1 MDTII
6 ATQGLTKRFGGKTVV
21 NHLDLSVP
29 RGAIFA
35 LLGGNGAGKSTTI
48 RMLTGLLPPDD
59 GSAEV
64 LGEDCW
70 SAAIELRH
78 RIGYVPERPRFY
90 DWMTVEQIGWFT
102 AGFHRPGFLPR
113 YVELIQ
119 RFRLGSSARLK
130 TLSKGGY
137 AKVGL
142 ALALASDP
150 EVLILDEP
158 TSGLDLFIRREFLA
172 SMVELAGA
180 GRTILLSSHGIAEVE
195 RVASHAGF
203 MAEGRLLLAASIE
216 ELRKRIVA
224 RSAASGWTS
233 ARRLDA
239 GHRAGARGV
248 RAVVAGGAARPQS
261 QRPGRTAE
269 AGGHPRC
276 GGDAVEPRRDV
287 YRSAKSLSSARR
299 GARDEQRPTRAAVAA
314 VEQGDGS
321 FRRGMA
327 ARPGGSGRGRRKA
340 MIPAM
345 VWKEYREHRAVW
357 LALAVVS
364 GGGTVRPVALAERR

>member
-6 ATQGLTKRFGGKTVV
+6 ATQELSKSFSGRVV
-21 NHLDLSVP
+21 VDRLNLAVP

-48 RMLTGLLPPDD
+48 KMLTGLLPPAY
-59 GSAEV
+59 GRAEI
-64 LGEDCW
+64 LGRDCW
-70 SAAIELRH
+70 SEAISLRH
-78 RIGYVPERPRFY
+78 HVGYVPERPRFY
-90 DWMTVEQIGWFT
+90 DWMTVHDIGWFT
-102 AGFHRPGFLPR
+102 AGFHKTGFAAR
-113 YVELIQ
+113 YEALVQ
-119 RFRLGSSARLK
+119 RFRLDPGVRLK

-216 ELRKRIVA
+216 ELRKRIV
-224 RSAASGWTS
+224 RVRLRFEGLPPDPDRLGQVLEFETSG
-233 ARRLDA
+233 RLWQAVLQDPE
-239 GHRAGARGV
+239 
-248 RAVVAGGAARPQS
+248 RAVLEDLRQQPGILDVEESPLTLEEMYTALLARFHRPEEAREMSKGRVAALHSPL
-261 QRPGRTAE
+261 
-269 AGGHPRC
+269 
-276 GGDAVEPRRDV
+276 
-287 YRSAKSLSSARR
+287 SAIRHLPSTNHQSLSADR
-299 GARDEQRPTRAAVAA
+299 GIEEEP
-314 VEQGDGS
+314 S
-321 FRRGMA
+321 
-327 ARPGGSGRGRRKA
+327 
-340 MIPAM
+340 
-345 VWKEYREHRAVW
+345 
-357 LALAVVS
+357 
-364 GGGTVRPVALAERR
+364 